1 MTQAQSILR
10 RLERAARTTAERT
23 AERKVEEKVEE
34 GVSKALDEAFE
45 ESEKKE
51 QKDGQEEDRDN
62 KADRST
68 ARRAVQN
75 QDLEFDDWDMEAE
88 DLEMM
93 KRTGQNGSYR
103 RDSGTSGN
111 NNSSQR
117 SAGQTSGNASRRA
130 SDQDSRSGATTS
142 DSARNANS
150 QGNRN
155 TNSQGNRN
163 AVSDSG
169 QDDPQNRRAQMEWAK
184 SDFVAGDEI
193 FFEDNLVGKQLG
205 EFPSHWDIIE
215 GNAEVVRIDGENA
228 IMLLDDAR
236 LVPFMEDQ
244 QRFLPDVFTMEFD
257 FFLHPWDDEYYETGE
272 YPFSDYMLY
281 FFNDHNGEWDIP
293 DMEVLEF
300 TMDPKA
306 KTIFCYYHSGSYD
319 RRDASVDEVDFNYG
333 GWSHFALSFN
343 KRALKIYIDG
353 VRIINLPNM
362 AAPQRLILG
371 QGWAVPNTAY
381 IRNIRLAKGAVPLYD
396 RMMQDGKFISYGITF
411 DTGKSVIKPES
422 AGELNR
428 IVQLLKENPS
438 LRFSVEGHTDATGS
452 ASSNQKLSEE
462 RARAVVAR
470 LAEMG
475 IDPGRLSAKG
485 LGQNNPVA
493 DNSSAEG
500 RAKNRRV
507 EFVKL

>member
-1 MTQAQSILR
+1 MKRLLITLMILGLTCSTTQAQSILR
-10 RLERAARTTAERT
+10 RLERTARTAAERA

-34 GVSKALDEAFE
+34 EVSKALDEALE
-45 ESEKKE
+45 ESEKEKQEAGSDKNKE
-51 QKDGQEEDRDN
+51 G
-62 KADRST
+62 RSSS
-68 ARRAVQN
+68 RRAVQN

-93 KRTGQNGSYR
+93 KRTGRSGSYNR
-103 RDSGTSGN
+103 V
-111 NNSSQR
+111 
-117 SAGQTSGNASRRA
+117 
-130 SDQDSRSGATTS
+130 SDQGSRSGRDPDS

-155 TNSQGNRN
+155 

-169 QDDPQNRRAQMEWAK
+169 QEDPQNRRAQMEWAK

-193 FFEDNLVGKQLG
+193 FFEDNLAGEQLG

-244 QRFLPDVFTMEFD
+244 QRFLPDVFTLEFD

-281 FFNDHNGEWDIP
+281 FFNDRNGDWDIP

-362 AAPQRLILG
+362 AAPQRMILG
-371 QGWAVPNTAY
+371 QGWAVPNTTY

-452 ASSNQKLSEE
+452 ASSNQKLSED
-462 RARAVVAR
+462 RARAVVDR
-470 LAEMG
+470 LVEMG
-475 IDPGRLSAKG
+475 IDPGRLTGKG

>member
-1 MTQAQSILR
+1 MKRLLITLMILGLACSTTQAQSILR
-10 RLERAARTTAERT
+10 RLERTARTAAERA

-34 GVSKALDEAFE
+34 EVNKALDKALE
-45 ESEKKE
+45 EEEKKE

-68 ARRAVQN
+68 SRRAVQN
-75 QDLEFDDWDMEAE
+75 QDLEFDDWDMEEE

-93 KRTGQNGSYR
+93 KRTGRSGSYNR
-103 RDSGTSGN
+103 SSGRAS
-111 NNSSQR
+111 
-117 SAGQTSGNASRRA
+117 GQTSGSATGDRSRRA
-130 SDQDSRSGATTS
+130 SDPA
-142 DSARNANS
+142 
-150 QGNRN
+150 
-155 TNSQGNRN
+155 
-163 AVSDSG
+163 SG
-169 QDDPQNRRAQMEWAK
+169 QEDPQNRRAQMEWAK

-193 FFEDNLVGKQLG
+193 FFDDNLAGEQLG

-244 QRFLPDVFTMEFD
+244 QRFLPDVFTLEFD
-257 FFLHPWDDEYYETGE
+257 FFLHPWENEFEETGA
-272 YPFSDYMLY
+272 YPYSDYMMY
-281 FFNDHNGEWDIP
+281 FFNDRNGEWDIP
-293 DMEVLEF
+293 EMEVLEF

-362 AAPQRLILG
+362 AAPQRMILG

-381 IRNIRLAKGAVPLYD
+381 IKNIRLAKGAVPLYD

-452 ASSNQKLSEE
+452 ASSNQKLSED
-462 RARAVVAR
+462 RARAVVDR
-470 LAEMG
+470 LVEMG
-475 IDPGRLSAKG
+475 IDAGRLTGKG

-493 DNSSAEG
+493 DNGSAEG

>member
-1 MTQAQSILR
+1 MKRLLITLMILGLTCSTTQAQSILR
-10 RLERAARTTAERT
+10 RLERTARTAAERA

-34 GVSKALDEAFE
+34 EVSKALDEALE
-45 ESEKKE
+45 ESEKEKQEAGSDKNKE
-51 QKDGQEEDRDN
+51 G
-62 KADRST
+62 RSSS
-68 ARRAVQN
+68 RRAVQN

-93 KRTGQNGSYR
+93 KRIGRSGSYNR
-103 RDSGTSGN
+103 V
-111 NNSSQR
+111 
-117 SAGQTSGNASRRA
+117 
-130 SDQDSRSGATTS
+130 SDQGSRSGRDPDS

-155 TNSQGNRN
+155 

-169 QDDPQNRRAQMEWAK
+169 QEDPQNRRAQMEWAK

-193 FFEDNLVGKQLG
+193 FFEDNLAGEQLG
-205 EFPSHWDIIE
+205 AFPSHWDIIE

-244 QRFLPDVFTMEFD
+244 QRFLPDVFTLEFD

-281 FFNDHNGEWDIP
+281 FFNDRNGDWDIP

-362 AAPQRLILG
+362 AAPQRMILG
-371 QGWAVPNTAY
+371 QGWAVPNTTY

-452 ASSNQKLSEE
+452 ASSNQKLSED
-462 RARAVVAR
+462 RARAVVDR
-470 LAEMG
+470 LVEMG
-475 IDPGRLSAKG
+475 IDPGRLTGKG

>member
-1 MTQAQSILR
+1 MKRLLITLMILGLTCSTTQAQSILR
-10 RLERAARTTAERT
+10 RLERTARTAAERA

-34 GVSKALDEAFE
+34 EVSKALDEALE
-45 ESEKKE
+45 ESEKEKQEAGSDKNKE
-51 QKDGQEEDRDN
+51 G
-62 KADRST
+62 RSSS
-68 ARRAVQN
+68 RRAVQN

-93 KRTGQNGSYR
+93 KRIGRSGSYNR
-103 RDSGTSGN
+103 V
-111 NNSSQR
+111 
-117 SAGQTSGNASRRA
+117 
-130 SDQDSRSGATTS
+130 SDQGSRSGRDPDS

-155 TNSQGNRN
+155 

-169 QDDPQNRRAQMEWAK
+169 QEDPQNRRAQMEWAK

-193 FFEDNLVGKQLG
+193 FFEDNLAGEQLG

-244 QRFLPDVFTMEFD
+244 QRFLPDVFTLEFD

-281 FFNDHNGEWDIP
+281 FFNDRNGDWDIP

-362 AAPQRLILG
+362 AAPQRMILG
-371 QGWAVPNTAY
+371 QGWAVPNTTY

-452 ASSNQKLSEE
+452 ASSNQKLSED
-462 RARAVVAR
+462 RARAVVDR
-470 LAEMG
+470 LVEMG
-475 IDPGRLSAKG
+475 IDPGRLTGKG

>member
-1 MTQAQSILR
+1 MKRLLITLMILGLTCSTTQAQSILR
-10 RLERAARTTAERT
+10 RLERTARTAAERA

-34 GVSKALDEAFE
+34 EVSKALDEALE
-45 ESEKKE
+45 ESEKEKQEAGSDKNKE
-51 QKDGQEEDRDN
+51 G
-62 KADRST
+62 RSSS
-68 ARRAVQN
+68 RRAVQN

-93 KRTGQNGSYR
+93 KRTGRSGSYNR
-103 RDSGTSGN
+103 V
-111 NNSSQR
+111 
-117 SAGQTSGNASRRA
+117 
-130 SDQDSRSGATTS
+130 SDQGSRSGRDPDS

-155 TNSQGNRN
+155 

-169 QDDPQNRRAQMEWAK
+169 QEDPQNRRAQMEWAK

-193 FFEDNLVGKQLG
+193 FFEDNLVGEQLG

-485 LGQNNPVA
+485 YGQNNPVA

>member
-1 MTQAQSILR
+1 MKRLLITLMILGLSCSTTQAQSILR
-10 RLERAARTTAERT
+10 RLERTARTAAERA

-34 GVSKALDEAFE
+34 EVSKALDEALE
-45 ESEKKE
+45 ESEKEKQEAGSDKNKE
-51 QKDGQEEDRDN
+51 G
-62 KADRST
+62 RSSS
-68 ARRAVQN
+68 RRAVQN

-93 KRTGQNGSYR
+93 KRIGRSGSYNR
-103 RDSGTSGN
+103 V
-111 NNSSQR
+111 
-117 SAGQTSGNASRRA
+117 
-130 SDQDSRSGATTS
+130 SDQGSRSGRDPDS

-155 TNSQGNRN
+155 

-169 QDDPQNRRAQMEWAK
+169 QEDPQNRRAQMEWAK

-193 FFEDNLVGKQLG
+193 FFEDNLAGEQLG

-244 QRFLPDVFTMEFD
+244 QRFLPDVFTLEFD

-281 FFNDHNGEWDIP
+281 FFNDRNGDWDIP

-362 AAPQRLILG
+362 AAPQRMILG
-371 QGWAVPNTAY
+371 QGWAVPNTTY

-452 ASSNQKLSEE
+452 ASSNQKLSED
-462 RARAVVAR
+462 RARAVVDR
-470 LAEMG
+470 LVEMG
-475 IDPGRLSAKG
+475 IDPGRLTGKG

>member
-1 MTQAQSILR
+1 MKRLLITLMILGLACSTTQAQSILR
-10 RLERAARTTAERT
+10 RLERTARTAAERA

-34 GVSKALDEAFE
+34 EVNKALDKALE
-45 ESEKKE
+45 EDQKE
-51 QKDGQEEDRDN
+51 GRDNNKDGRP
-62 KADRST
+62 AS
-68 ARRAVQN
+68 RRAVQN
-75 QDLEFDDWDMEAE
+75 QDLEFDDWDLEEE
-88 DLEMM
+88 DIQMM
-93 KRTGQNGSYR
+93 KRTGQNGSYNR
-103 RDSGTSGN
+103 SSGTDS
-111 NNSSQR
+111 
-117 SAGQTSGNASRRA
+117 GQTSGSATGNRSGRA
-130 SDQDSRSGATTS
+130 SD
-142 DSARNANS
+142 SA
-150 QGNRN
+150 
-155 TNSQGNRN
+155 
-163 AVSDSG
+163 SG
-169 QDDPQNRRAQMEWAK
+169 QEDPQNRRAQMEWAK

-193 FFEDNLVGKQLG
+193 FFEDNLTGEQLG

-281 FFNDHNGEWDIP
+281 FFNDRNGDWDIP

-300 TMDPKA
+300 TMDLKA

-319 RRDASVDEVDFNYG
+319 RRDASVDEVNFNYG

-362 AAPQRLILG
+362 AAPQRMILG

-452 ASSNQKLSEE
+452 ASSNQKLSED
-462 RARAVVAR
+462 RANAVVAR
-470 LAEMG
+470 LVELG
-475 IDPGRLSAKG
+475 IDPGRLAGKG

-493 DNSSAEG
+493 DNSTVEG

>member
-1 MTQAQSILR
+1 MKRLLITLMILGLACSASQAQSILR
-10 RLERAARTTAERT
+10 RLERTARTAAERA

-34 GVSKALDEAFE
+34 EVNKALDEALE
-45 ESEKKE
+45 ESEKEK
-51 QKDGQEEDRDN
+51 QEEGSDKN
-62 KADRST
+62 KEGRSSS
-68 ARRAVQN
+68 RRAVQN

-236 LVPFMEDQ
+236 LVPSWKTSNGSFRMFSPWNLTFSYTPGMMNTTKQENILSVTTCCISLTTTTGNGI
-244 QRFLPDVFTMEFD
+244 FPIWKSWNLPWT
-257 FFLHPWDDEYYETGE
+257 PRQKQ
-272 YPFSDYMLY
+272 FSVIT
-281 FFNDHNGEWDIP
+281 IP
-293 DMEVLEF
+293 VPTTAEMPAWMRWISI
-300 TMDPKA
+300 TA
-306 KTIFCYYHSGSYD
+306 
-319 RRDASVDEVDFNYG
+319 
-333 GWSHFALSFN
+333 
-343 KRALKIYIDG
+343 DG
-353 VRIINLPNM
+353 V
-362 AAPQRLILG
+362 ILH
-371 QGWAVPNTAY
+371 Y
-381 IRNIRLAKGAVPLYD
+381 
-396 RMMQDGKFISYGITF
+396 
-411 DTGKSVIKPES
+411 
-422 AGELNR
+422 
-428 IVQLLKENPS
+428 LLT
-438 LRFSVEGHTDATGS
+438 R
-452 ASSNQKLSEE
+452 
-462 RARAVVAR
+462 
-470 LAEMG
+470 
-475 IDPGRLSAKG
+475 G
-485 LGQNNPVA
+485 L
-493 DNSSAEG
+493 
-500 RAKNRRV
+500 
-507 EFVKL
+507 

>member
-1 MTQAQSILR
+1 MKRLLITLMILGLTCSTTQAQSILR
-10 RLERAARTTAERT
+10 RLERTARTAAERA

-34 GVSKALDEAFE
+34 EVSKALDEALE
-45 ESEKKE
+45 ESEKEKQEAGSDKNKE
-51 QKDGQEEDRDN
+51 G
-62 KADRST
+62 RSSS
-68 ARRAVQN
+68 RRAVQN

-93 KRTGQNGSYR
+93 KRIGRSGSYNR
-103 RDSGTSGN
+103 V
-111 NNSSQR
+111 
-117 SAGQTSGNASRRA
+117 
-130 SDQDSRSGATTS
+130 SDQGSRSGRDPDS

-155 TNSQGNRN
+155 

-169 QDDPQNRRAQMEWAK
+169 QEDPQNRRAQMEWAK

-193 FFEDNLVGKQLG
+193 FFEDNLAGEQLG

-244 QRFLPDVFTMEFD
+244 QRFLPDVFTLEFD

-281 FFNDHNGEWDIP
+281 FFNDRNGDWDIP

-362 AAPQRLILG
+362 AAPQRMILG
-371 QGWAVPNTAY
+371 QGWAVPNTTY

-452 ASSNQKLSEE
+452 ASSNQKLSED
-462 RARAVVAR
+462 RARAVVDR
-470 LAEMG
+470 LVEMG

>member
-1 MTQAQSILR
+1 MKRLLITLMILGLACSASQAQSILR
-10 RLERAARTTAERT
+10 RLERTARTAAERA

-34 GVSKALDEAFE
+34 EVNKALDEALE
-45 ESEKKE
+45 ESEKEK
-51 QKDGQEEDRDN
+51 QEEGSDKN
-62 KADRST
+62 KEGRSSS
-68 ARRAVQN
+68 RRAVQN

-93 KRTGQNGSYR
+93 KRTGRSGSYNR
-103 RDSGTSGN
+103 V
-111 NNSSQR
+111 
-117 SAGQTSGNASRRA
+117 
-130 SDQDSRSGATTS
+130 SDQGSRSGREPDS
-142 DSARNANS
+142 DSARNA
-150 QGNRN
+150 
-155 TNSQGNRN
+155 NSQGNRN

-193 FFEDNLVGKQLG
+193 FFEDNLVGEQLG
-205 EFPSHWDIIE
+205 EFPSNWDIIE

-236 LVPFMEDQ
+236 LIPFMENQ
-244 QRFLPDVFTMEFD
+244 QRFLPDVFTLEFD

-272 YPFSDYMLY
+272 YPYSDYMLY
-281 FFNDHNGEWDIP
+281 MFNDKNGEWDIP

-300 TMDPKA
+300 TLDPRA
-306 KTIFCYYHSGSYD
+306 KSILCYYHSGSYD
-319 RRDASVDEVDFNYG
+319 RRDASVDEVDLNYG

-343 KRALKIYIDG
+343 KRALKVYING
-353 VRIINLPNM
+353 TRIINLPNM
-362 AAPQRLILG
+362 AAPQRFIIR
-371 QGWAVPNTAY
+371 QGWAVPNTTY

-411 DTGKSVIKPES
+411 DTGKSVIKPEL

-475 IDPGRLSAKG
+475 IDTDRLTAKG
-485 LGQNNPVA
+485 YGQNNPVA

>member
-1 MTQAQSILR
+1 MKRLLITLMILGLTCSTTQAQSILR
-10 RLERAARTTAERT
+10 RLERTARTAAERA

-34 GVSKALDEAFE
+34 EVSKALDEALE
-45 ESEKKE
+45 ESEKEKQEAGSDKNKE
-51 QKDGQEEDRDN
+51 G
-62 KADRST
+62 RSSS
-68 ARRAVQN
+68 RRAVQN

-93 KRTGQNGSYR
+93 KRIGRSGSYNR
-103 RDSGTSGN
+103 V
-111 NNSSQR
+111 
-117 SAGQTSGNASRRA
+117 
-130 SDQDSRSGATTS
+130 SDQGSRSGRDPDS

-155 TNSQGNRN
+155 

-169 QDDPQNRRAQMEWAK
+169 QEDPQNRRAQMEWAK

-193 FFEDNLVGKQLG
+193 FFEDNLVGEQLG

-244 QRFLPDVFTMEFD
+244 QRFLPDVFTLEFD

-281 FFNDHNGEWDIP
+281 FFNDRNGDWDIP

-362 AAPQRLILG
+362 AAPQRMILG
-371 QGWAVPNTAY
+371 QGWAVPNTTY

-452 ASSNQKLSEE
+452 ASSNQKLSED
-462 RARAVVAR
+462 RARAVVDR
-470 LAEMG
+470 LVEMG
-475 IDPGRLSAKG
+475 IDPGRLTGKG

>member
-1 MTQAQSILR
+1 MKRLLITLMILGLTCSTTQAQSILR
-10 RLERAARTTAERT
+10 RLERTARTAAERA

-34 GVSKALDEAFE
+34 EVSKALDEALE
-45 ESEKKE
+45 ESEKEKQEAGSDKNKE
-51 QKDGQEEDRDN
+51 G
-62 KADRST
+62 RSSS
-68 ARRAVQN
+68 RRAVQN

-93 KRTGQNGSYR
+93 KRIGRSGSYNR
-103 RDSGTSGN
+103 V
-111 NNSSQR
+111 
-117 SAGQTSGNASRRA
+117 
-130 SDQDSRSGATTS
+130 SDQGSRSGRDPDS

-155 TNSQGNRN
+155 

-169 QDDPQNRRAQMEWAK
+169 QEDPQNRRAQMEWAK

-193 FFEDNLVGKQLG
+193 FFEDNLVGEQLG

-244 QRFLPDVFTMEFD
+244 QRFLPDVFTLEFD

-281 FFNDHNGEWDIP
+281 FFNDRNGDWDIP

-362 AAPQRLILG
+362 AAPQRMILG
-371 QGWAVPNTAY
+371 QGWAVPNTTY

-452 ASSNQKLSEE
+452 ASSNQKLSED
-462 RARAVVAR
+462 RARAVVDR
-470 LAEMG
+470 LVEMG